1 MVRTE
6 AADRDVCLSRLPL
19 FQASALAFLIPAQ
32 AILGLDRWSCPS
44 EGEPA
49 AAAALSITA

>member
-1 MVRTE
+1 ML
-6 AADRDVCLSRLPL
+6 AGLSRLPL

-44 EGEPA
+44 EGNPDE
-49 AAAALSITA
+49 LSII